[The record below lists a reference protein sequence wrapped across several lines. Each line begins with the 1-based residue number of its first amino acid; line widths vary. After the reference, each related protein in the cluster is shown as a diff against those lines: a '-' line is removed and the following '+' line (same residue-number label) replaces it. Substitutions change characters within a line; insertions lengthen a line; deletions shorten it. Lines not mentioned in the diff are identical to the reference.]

1 MYILKNALRNITR
14 AKGRNIL
21 IGCIAF
27 VIGLSACLALSI
39 REAADRERESG
50 LSDLNITATISVDRQ
65 SMMED
70 MRKNAEETEEPDSG
84 SMKDLM
90 SSMKELSLEELKT
103 YAQAKSVHDFYY
115 TESVSLN
122 ASSIEAVST
131 SSDTTDT
138 APADTSR
145 ERGFSQQG
153 KGIGGMQNQ
162 GDFTITGYSSYAA
175 MTAFADGSAQ
185 VSEGV
190 RFTEGDDAL
199 TCIIHQELAT
209 LNNLSIGDTITFTN
223 PAAEKETYKVRI
235 VGIYTS
241 TKTADSF
248 MGMNMMDPANQI
260 YMSYEA
266 LHAMV
271 EKSTAD
277 TDTALHAQTRGTYVF
292 ENVEAYDKFEAQARK
307 LGLSDMYTV
316 SSEDVAAYEQSLA
329 PLENLSTYAGYFLA
343 VVLLVGG
350 VILVV
355 LNIYHIRER
364 KYEIGVLAAIG
375 MNKRRIALQFICE
388 IFIVTLMAI
397 MLGCGIGAAASVPLT
412 NTLLQTQTVQTSAT
426 QETDFPKEGGPQT
439 EFGGRSKGMGKENV
453 SYIEE
458 ISSAANGKVLLEL
471 GGIAIL
477 LTLLSAALAVL
488 RILRYEPLN
497 ILSNRE

>member
-1 MYILKNALRNITR
+1 MYIVKNALRNITR

-39 REAADRERESG
+39 QEAADRERESG
-50 LSDLNITATISVDRQ
+50 LSNLNITASIRVDRQ

-70 MRKNAEETEEPDSG
+70 MRQNTEGNEESDG
-84 SMKDLM
+84 SRMKDKL
-90 SSMKELSLEELKT
+90 SAMKELSLEELKT
-103 YAQAKSVHDFYY
+103 YAKAESVQDFYY

-131 SSDTTDT
+131 ASNASSTD
-138 APADTSR
+138 AAK
-145 ERGFSQQG
+145 EGSQPSFG
-153 KGIGGMQNQ
+153 KGMGGMQNQ
-162 GDFTITGYSSYAA
+162 GDFTVTGYSSKAA
-175 MTAFADGSAQ
+175 MTAFADGSAELR
-185 VSEGV
+185 EGAG
-190 RFTEGDDAL
+190 FTDGDDAL

-209 LNNLSIGDTITFTN
+209 LNDLSVGDTITFTN
-223 PAAEKETYKVRI
+223 PSNEKETYSIEV

-241 TKTADSF
+241 TETTDSF
-248 MGMNMMDPANQI
+248 MGMNMMDPANQV
-260 YMSYEA
+260 YMSYAA
-266 LHAMV
+266 LHSLV
-271 EKSTAD
+271 DKSAAAAA
-277 TDTALHAQTRGTYVF
+277 DTALRAQLLGTYVF
-292 ENVEAYDKFEAQARK
+292 ENVAAYDKFEAQARK
-307 LGLSDMYTV
+307 LGLSDTYTV
-316 SSEDVAAYEQSLA
+316 SSSDVAAYEQSLA

-375 MNKRRIALQFICE
+375 MNKRRIALQFVCE
-388 IFIVTLMAI
+388 IFVVTLLAI
-397 MLGCGIGAAASVPLT
+397 MLGCGIGAAGSVPLT
-412 NTLLQTQTVQTSAT
+412 NTLLKTQAVQTADQDTGFS
-426 QETDFPKEGGPQT
+426 KNGGPQM
-439 EFGGRSKGMGKENV
+439 ELLDRGKDTVRQNV

-458 ISSAANGKVLLEL
+458 ISSAANGRVLLEL

-477 LTLLSAALAVL
+477 LTLLSSGIAVL
-488 RILRYEPLN
+488 HILRYEPLK